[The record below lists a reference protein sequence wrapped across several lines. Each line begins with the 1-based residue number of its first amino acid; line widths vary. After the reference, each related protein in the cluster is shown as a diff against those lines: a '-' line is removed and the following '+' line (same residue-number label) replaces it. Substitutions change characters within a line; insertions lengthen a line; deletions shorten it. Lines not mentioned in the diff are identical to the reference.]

1 MPSEAKEHELYGL
14 NCEVWD
20 GSFTL
25 TIDFYETLGSIVHF
39 RPVNEALFMGHEGQK
54 LPFRF
59 KIARNWPT

>member
-54 LPFRF
+54 AFSV
-59 KIARNWPT
+59 